1 MNSILFT
8 QINPSFFRF
17 IFKTITAKSII
28 SNAMSMSM
36 FFKIDF
42 TVEIILDLFGDD
54 ANGDKP

>member
-1 MNSILFT
+1 
-8 QINPSFFRF
+8 
-17 IFKTITAKSII
+17 
-28 SNAMSMSM
+28 MSMSM